1 MRLDKVIA
9 KTLRFFKQ
17 TDQMMT
23 PQNYYTAFCK
33 HAKEEKLKLDECEL
47 IKQFIEKLNPNM
59 QKLALSYNIRNIED
73 LLFFLTNQINHSKS
87 SDNELLL
94 KNLTLLARTLIGIT
108 RIMHNKE
115 LAKIS
120 KEISQGDFK
129 QVGFVEK
136 AVEKFREFKNSYK
149 PVFMNKLNKYGH
161 FAKDDL
167 KSFVD
172 DVLKT
177 FEKLDDKR
185 TVEELIKMLIF
196 SLTPSIVPANSEVLG
211 KLEKE
216 LYENAHLITE
226 YDMRKKINDI
236 ILDRIKDDNE
246 ILSIKLRDANLVLDS
261 LLGKITSMISNTNTQ
276 NEDIHKISKELQ
288 DIDFSTSSTKEIHS
302 KLLDITQKFSSSLE
316 KFSGNLNQNQNE
328 TNTLQQKIKK
338 LESELEETKKI
349 ANEDFLTKT
358 LTRRALN
365 VKLKEFDNA
374 YLEKN
379 IDYGVIFLDIDYFKK
394 INDSFGHKTGD
405 AVLASLGKFLVKS
418 ANDNG
423 GFVGRY
429 GGEEFMMALR
439 KNKDELFSFAQKIRQ
454 KIQKAK
460 FVYQGNEIF
469 VTISCGVILRSEA
482 NTQKE
487 MLSLVDK
494 LLYKA
499 KQSGRNKAVKLNE
512 TLMSNT

>member
-33 HAKEEKLKLDECEL
+33 HAKEEKLKLDECDL
-47 IKQFIEKLNPNM
+47 ARRFIDKLHPNM
-59 QKLALSYNIRNIED
+59 QKLACSYNIRSVED

-108 RIMHNKE
+108 RVMHNKE

-149 PVFMNKLNKYGH
+149 PTFMNKLNKYGH
-161 FAKDDL
+161 FTKDDL
-167 KSFVD
+167 SGFVD
-172 DVLKT
+172 DILSA

-185 TVEELIKMLIF
+185 TIEEFMKILIF

-216 LYENAHLITE
+216 LYENPHLITE
-226 YDMRKKINDI
+226 YDARKKINDI

-288 DIDFSTSSTKEIHS
+288 DIDFSMSSTKEIHS
-302 KLLDITQKFSSSLE
+302 KLLDITQKFSCSLE

-358 LTRRALN
+358 LTRWALDTKIKELDN
-365 VKLKEFDNA
+365 IYLK
-374 YLEKN
+374 KN
-379 IDYGVIFLDIDYFKK
+379 IDYGIIFIDIDYFKK
-394 INDSFGHKTGD
+394 INDTFGHKTGD
-405 AVLASLGKFLVKS
+405 AILASLGKFLVKS
-418 ANDNG
+418 ANDNN

-429 GGEEFMMALR
+429 GGEEFIMALR

-469 VTISCGVILRSEA
+469 VTISCGVVLRSET
-482 NTQKE
+482 NTYKE
-487 MLSLVDK
+487 TIAIADK
-494 LLYKA
+494 LLLKA
-499 KQSGRNKAVKLNE
+499 KKSGKNKVEQLNGK
-512 TLMSNT
+512 